1 MSRCICPRIAWPNP
15 PRIAGKNSRSFPLA
29 PIIDYHSARW
39 EECFPAIGASAALH
53 TPPWLRSGWGCQGRR
68 LSRGQGSR
76 GRRQRPDQQRIPEGA
91 GLSAIGHGLRGMDKY
106 DAPIDLIVGGHA
118 LADSDYGVP
127 GPQSATNAQIAF
139 PTRHSERNADAS
151 AEGKPVLV

>member
-1 MSRCICPRIAWPNP
+1 VLDSP
-15 PRIAGKNSRSFPLA
+15 
-29 PIIDYHSARW
+29 HSDMVFV
-39 EECFPAIGASAALH
+39 ESV
-53 TPPWLRSGWGCQGRR
+53 
-68 LSRGQGSR
+68 
-76 GRRQRPDQQRIPEGA
+76 
-91 GLSAIGHGLRGMDKY
+91 MDKY